1 MQQRSGGNTRRP
13 TVTIQQKKVP
23 QNQNQTSRN
32 QGGQRNNQLPVDTR
46 RISNEIN
53 PPEILSAQDAQLRRK
68 KQQKDKSKESR
79 TSKLTGDVDLGRN
92 FLKKNL
98 NKQTKSRRRQESR
111 TSTVPIVTTSTTT
124 TTESPNSISQ
134 IYPVNPHRHNHY
146 NSNNNNNDDEAN
158 NRRIDKSSRRE
169 DTYRNQ
175 QSYSTVSTMTANSG
189 NIYNT
194 TTELTASKQIE
205 KV

>member
-13 TVTIQQKKVP
+13 MVTTPQKKVP

-46 RISNEIN
+46 RINNEIN
-53 PPEILSAQDAQLRRK
+53 PPEILSTQDAQLRRK
-68 KQQKDKSKESR
+68 KQHKDKSKESR
-79 TSKLTGDVDLGRN
+79 PKITGDVDLDRN
-92 FLKKNL
+92 MLKKNL
-98 NKQTKSRRRQESR
+98 SKQPKSRRRQ
-111 TSTVPIVTTSTTT
+111 STVPTVTTSTTT

-146 NSNNNNNDDEAN
+146 NSNNNDDEAN
-158 NRRIDKSSRRE
+158 NRHIDKSSRRE

>member
-158 NRRIDKSSRRE
+158 NRRIESSRRE

>member
-13 TVTIQQKKVP
+13 TVTTQQKKVP

-46 RISNEIN
+46 RMNNEIN
-53 PPEILSAQDAQLRRK
+53 PPEILSTQDAQLRRK
-68 KQQKDKSKESR
+68 KQHKDKSKESR
-79 TSKLTGDVDLGRN
+79 TKLTGDVDLDRN
-92 FLKKNL
+92 VLMKNL
-98 NKQTKSRRRQESR
+98 SKQPKSRRRQ
-111 TSTVPIVTTSTTT
+111 STVPTVTTSTTT

-146 NSNNNNNDDEAN
+146 NSNNNDDEAN
-158 NRRIDKSSRRE
+158 NRHIDKSSRRE

-175 QSYSTVSTMTANSG
+175 QSYSTESTMTANSG